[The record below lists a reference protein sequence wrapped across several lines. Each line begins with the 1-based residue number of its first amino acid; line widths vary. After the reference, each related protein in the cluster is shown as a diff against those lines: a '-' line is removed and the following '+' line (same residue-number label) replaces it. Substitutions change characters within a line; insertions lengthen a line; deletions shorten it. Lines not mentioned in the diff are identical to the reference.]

1 MGVDLSGGR
10 STQSTFLIAF
20 GFVLLGFFIGQ
31 FVASLIVFILAFVNG
46 MSLNTLQ
53 KDPNLIYD
61 YLSLSEVLTS
71 QMFYTL
77 IFTFVTPWF
86 FLTVISKKR
95 LSALSV
101 NPSVNL
107 QMIGSTAL
115 ATFAFMFVNA
125 YLIEWNQAWTFPEF
139 MSGFEEYAREL
150 EEELAATTE
159 KFTNFQNF
167 GQFMIGFVAIAILP
181 GIGEELLFRGVLQNT
196 LHKWTKNQHIAI
208 WVSAFIFSAITCS
221 FSV

>member
-1 MGVDLSGGR
+1 MLNFDSGVDLSGGR

-86 FLTVISKKR
+86 FLTVISK
-95 LSALSV
+95 
-101 NPSVNL
+101 
-107 QMIGSTAL
+107 
-115 ATFAFMFVNA
+115 
-125 YLIEWNQAWTFPEF
+125 
-139 MSGFEEYAREL
+139 SGFRL
-150 EEELAATTE
+150 
-159 KFTNFQNF
+159 
-167 GQFMIGFVAIAILP
+167 
-181 GIGEELLFRGVLQNT
+181 
-196 LHKWTKNQHIAI
+196 
-208 WVSAFIFSAITCS
+208 
-221 FSV
+221 